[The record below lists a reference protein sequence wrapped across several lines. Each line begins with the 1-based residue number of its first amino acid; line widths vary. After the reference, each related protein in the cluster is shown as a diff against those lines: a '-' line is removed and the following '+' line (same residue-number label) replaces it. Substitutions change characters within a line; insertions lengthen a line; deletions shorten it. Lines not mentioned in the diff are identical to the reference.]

1 MLVLIL
7 KLKLN
12 FMLKSFITLSIFSA
26 LFFSCQNND
35 SKIEELEKKIQMQ
48 NEALAKDREAD
59 LNKTV
64 AEKDAEIN
72 SLKIKKKANNNSSYF
87 AKGAGIFPEG
97 SQRYLSYADIEYLSS
112 RDLKI
117 MRNEIFARH
126 GYIFK
131 TSDMIQHFSEQSWY
145 RPLNNDVTAYLSKI
159 EKENV
164 NFIKQYE

>member
-1 MLVLIL
+1 
-7 KLKLN
+7 
-12 FMLKSFITLSIFSA
+12 MLKSYITLYILSV

-48 NEALAKDREAD
+48 NEAIAKDKEAVVNNT
-59 LNKTV
+59 LE
-64 AEKDAEIN
+64 EKDAEIN
-72 SLKIKKKANNNSSYF
+72 KLKNKKKANDNSSYF
-87 AKGAGIFPEG
+87 AKGAGMFPEG
-97 SQRYLSYADIEYLSS
+97 SQRYLSYVDIEYLSS

>member
-1 MLVLIL
+1 
-7 KLKLN
+7 
-12 FMLKSFITLSIFSA
+12 MLKSYITLCILSV

-48 NEALAKDREAD
+48 NEAIAKDKEAVVNNT
-59 LNKTV
+59 L

-72 SLKIKKKANNNSSYF
+72 KLKNKKKANDNSSYF
-87 AKGAGIFPEG
+87 AKGSGIFPEG

-131 TSDMIQHFSEQSWY
+131 TSDMIQHFSSQSWY
-145 RPLNNDVTAYLSKI
+145 RALNNDVTAYLSKI

>member
-1 MLVLIL
+1 
-7 KLKLN
+7 
-12 FMLKSFITLSIFSA
+12 MLKSYITLCILSA
-26 LFFSCQNND
+26 TFFSCQNND
-35 SKIEELEKKIQMQ
+35 SKIEELEKQIQMQ
-48 NEALAKDREAD
+48 NEAISRDKEAD
-59 LNKTV
+59 LKKTIE
-64 AEKDAEIN
+64 EKDAEIN
-72 SLKIKKKANNNSSYF
+72 KLKNKKKANDNSSYF
-87 AKGAGIFPEG
+87 AKGAGMFPEG

-131 TSDMIQHFSEQSWY
+131 TSDMIQHFSSQSWY
-145 RPLNNDVTAYLSKI
+145 RALNNDVTAYLSKI

>member
-1 MLVLIL
+1 
-7 KLKLN
+7 
-12 FMLKSFITLSIFSA
+12 MLKSYITLCMLSV

-48 NEALAKDREAD
+48 NEAIAKDKEAV
-59 LNKTV
+59 LNKKLE
-64 AEKDAEIN
+64 EKDAEIN
-72 SLKIKKKANNNSSYF
+72 NLKNKKKSNDNSSYF

-97 SQRYLSYADIEYLSS
+97 SQRYLSYADVEYLSS

-131 TSDMIQHFSEQSWY
+131 TSDMIQHFSSQSWY
-145 RPLNNDVTAYLSKI
+145 RALNNDVTAYLSKI
-159 EKENV
+159 EKDNV

>member
-1 MLVLIL
+1 
-7 KLKLN
+7 
-12 FMLKSFITLSIFSA
+12 MLKSYITLCMLSV
-26 LFFSCQNND
+26 LFYCCQNND

-48 NEALAKDREAD
+48 NEAIAKDKEAV
-59 LNKTV
+59 LNKKLE
-64 AEKDAEIN
+64 EKDAEIN
-72 SLKIKKKANNNSSYF
+72 KLKNKKKANDNSSYF

-97 SQRYLSYADIEYLSS
+97 SQRYLSYADVEYLSS

-131 TSDMIQHFSEQSWY
+131 TSDMIQHFNSQSWY
-145 RPLNNDVTAYLSKI
+145 RALNNDVTAYLSKI
-159 EKENV
+159 EKDNV

>member
-1 MLVLIL
+1 
-7 KLKLN
+7 
-12 FMLKSFITLSIFSA
+12 MLKYFIILSILSV

-48 NEALAKDREAD
+48 NEAIAKDKEAVVNNT
-59 LNKTV
+59 LE
-64 AEKDAEIN
+64 EKDAEIN
-72 SLKIKKKANNNSSYF
+72 QLKNKKKANDNSSYF
-87 AKGAGIFPEG
+87 AKGAGMFPEG

-131 TSDMIQHFSEQSWY
+131 TSDMIQHFSSQSWY
-145 RPLNNDVTAYLSKI
+145 RALNNDVTAYLSKI

>member
-1 MLVLIL
+1 
-7 KLKLN
+7 
-12 FMLKSFITLSIFSA
+12 MLKSFITLFILSA
-26 LFFSCQNND
+26 VFISCQNND
-35 SKIEELEKKIQMQ
+35 SKIEELEKQIQNQ
-48 NEALAKDREAD
+48 NEAAAKAREAD
-59 LNKTV
+59 LNKSL
-64 AEKDAEIN
+64 AEKDSEIN
-72 SLKIKKKANNNSSYF
+72 NLKEKKKAITNSRYF
-87 AKGAGIFPEG
+87 AAGAGLYPEG
-97 SQRYLSYADIEYLSS
+97 SQRNLSYDDVQYLSS

>member
-1 MLVLIL
+1 
-7 KLKLN
+7 
-12 FMLKSFITLSIFSA
+12 MLKSYITLCILSV

-48 NEALAKDREAD
+48 NEAIAKDKEAVVNNT
-59 LNKTV
+59 LE
-64 AEKDAEIN
+64 EKDAEIN
-72 SLKIKKKANNNSSYF
+72 QLKNKKKANDNSSYF
-87 AKGAGIFPEG
+87 AKGAGMFPEG

-131 TSDMIQHFSEQSWY
+131 TSDMIQHFSSQSWY
-145 RPLNNDVTAYLSKI
+145 RALNNDVTAYLSKI

>member
-1 MLVLIL
+1 
-7 KLKLN
+7 
-12 FMLKSFITLSIFSA
+12 MLKSYITLCILSV

-48 NEALAKDREAD
+48 NEAIAKDKEAVVNNT
-59 LNKTV
+59 LE
-64 AEKDAEIN
+64 EKDAEIN
-72 SLKIKKKANNNSSYF
+72 KLKNKKKANDNSSYF
-87 AKGAGIFPEG
+87 AKGAGMFPEG

-131 TSDMIQHFSEQSWY
+131 TSDMIQHFSSQSWY
-145 RPLNNDVTAYLSKI
+145 RALNNDVTAYLSKI

>member
-1 MLVLIL
+1 
-7 KLKLN
+7 
-12 FMLKSFITLSIFSA
+12 MLKSYITLCILSV

-35 SKIEELEKKIQMQ
+35 SKIEELEKQIQMQ
-48 NEALAKDREAD
+48 NEAISRDKEAD
-59 LNKTV
+59 LKKTIE
-64 AEKDAEIN
+64 EKDAEIN
-72 SLKIKKKANNNSSYF
+72 KLKNKKNANANSSYF
-87 AKGAGIFPEG
+87 AAGAGQFPQG
-97 SQRYLSYADIEYLSS
+97 SQRYLYDSDVEYLSS

-131 TSDMIQHFSEQSWY
+131 TSDMIQHFNSQSWY
-145 RPLNNDVTAYLSKI
+145 RSLNNDVTAYLSKI

>member
-1 MLVLIL
+1 
-7 KLKLN
+7 
-12 FMLKSFITLSIFSA
+12 MLKSYITLCILSV

-48 NEALAKDREAD
+48 NEAIAKDKEAVVNNT
-59 LNKTV
+59 L

-72 SLKIKKKANNNSSYF
+72 KLKNKKKANDNSSYF
-87 AKGAGIFPEG
+87 AKGAGMFPEG

-131 TSDMIQHFSEQSWY
+131 TSDMIQHFSSQSWY
-145 RPLNNDVTAYLSKI
+145 RALNNDVTAYLSKI